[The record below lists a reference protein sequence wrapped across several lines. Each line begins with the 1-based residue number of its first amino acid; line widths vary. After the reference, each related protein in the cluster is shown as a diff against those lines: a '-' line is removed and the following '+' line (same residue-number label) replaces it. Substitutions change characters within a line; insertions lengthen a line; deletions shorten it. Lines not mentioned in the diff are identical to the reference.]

1 MEQFKKY
8 LYILK
13 RIFQKKIKI
22 SSLDKLKK
30 NLIILDGESFDD
42 LRIVLSGLELAVIE
56 TRYTRLKNVYFS
68 LGLIKNLI
76 FNYFSLKKKFNFS
89 TIYVFSILELINP
102 KVVLTFIDNSEIF
115 SNLAILLEKKI
126 VFLAIQNA
134 ARYDFIRNKYL
145 FDKKKIRHNPN
156 KNFYLPHYISLGKIE
171 QEDSKKYNLK
181 IKNIYPLGSLRFA
194 NFLHEIKIKN
204 IKLEKNKYDICLIS
218 EPAKNDKKIFGMDS
232 IEEGFIKLIEFTIKF
247 SIENKKKFIF
257 IQKKKR
263 GPLKD
268 VEINYYKNCLNKHD
282 FNYLLQNSIEKN
294 DSSSYQTIF
303 ESHVAIGRQSTM
315 LREKLGYGEKILSA
329 NYSDTSSF
337 EFPISGIC
345 KTNDQ
350 NYKKFEE
357 RLKKILALDIENYF
371 KLINKDKDYVMVFS
385 REESTISKIRKKLDF
400 FLS

>member
-171 QEDSKKYNLK
+171 QEDSKKYNIR
-181 IKNIYPLGSLRFA
+181 IKNIYPIGSLRLA

-204 IKLEKNKYDICLIS
+204 IKLIKNKYDICLIS
-218 EPAKNDKKIFGMDS
+218 EPATNKNKMFGMNS
-232 IEEGFIKLIEFTIKF
+232 IEEGIIKLIEFTIKF
-247 SIENKKKFIF
+247 SVDNKKKFIF
-257 IQKKKR
+257 IQKRKR
-263 GPLKD
+263 NSYD
-268 VEINYYKNCLNKHD
+268 NSEIEFYKNFLNKHD
-282 FNYLLQNSIEKN
+282 FGYLMENSIEKN
-294 DSSSYQTIF
+294 EISSYKTIF

-315 LREKLGYGEKILSA
+315 LREKLGFGEKILAA
-329 NYSDTSSF
+329 NYSYSPTF
-337 EFPISGIC
+337 EFPIGGIC